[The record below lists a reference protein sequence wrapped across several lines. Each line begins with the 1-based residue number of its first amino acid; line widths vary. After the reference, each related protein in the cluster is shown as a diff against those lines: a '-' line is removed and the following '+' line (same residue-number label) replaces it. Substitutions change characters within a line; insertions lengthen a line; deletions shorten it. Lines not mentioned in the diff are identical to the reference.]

1 MADWITDKGALI
13 YENSLAREEDL
24 RDFRLEGRAKITFP
38 AGRMLL
44 ENAESADLGQKANY
58 VLWCEKD
65 FPADFLLQISFR
77 PVREPGLAMI
87 FFSAAGRSGEDLFS
101 PSLAERTG
109 EYVQY
114 HHGDINAFHLSFF
127 RR

>member
-1 MADWITDKGALI
+1 MADWITDKGTLI

-58 VLWCEKD
+58 VLWCEFCCR
-65 FPADFLLQISFR
+65 FPS
-77 PVREPGLAMI
+77 VRCGSRDWP
-87 FFSAAGRSGEDLFS
+87 
-101 PSLAERTG
+101 
-109 EYVQY
+109 
-114 HHGDINAFHLSFF
+114 
-127 RR
+127 